1 MAPLPSP
8 PAQRAPIPDA
18 PFHDHPVRPSLE
30 GERHNSS
37 DDSVATLASTAS
49 SASYTSI
56 STLQSDFGAAE
67 LLNEPP
73 RRGSCEA
80 SLALATPLEQ
90 RMEGLG
96 LRERGLDQP
105 HAVPPFLRPSA
116 SPPSSARPLLP
127 SIVTSSSAYAGMHA
141 SSPIAQSSSLSS
153 SPGVS
158 PSVAVFPPSSS
169 TSIGAAAARPHRT
182 SSPFASPF
190 SSPRTSTLSSSTPSL
205 RPNFGGGASVMGGSA
220 SSSRAGSMPPSGA
233 GAAAAASATRP
244 SSADTTSTTSSGRP
258 WVFDSDASSI
268 CSASSGSCGTS
279 APTSGDAASA
289 RVFLNDDGQEQL
301 VDEGGEVYKPQGDYF
316 LEDRPEPPNTSL
328 DIDRSDPAQV
338 VVRVHLPGFSLD
350 NITVAMRRGHKVH
363 VVADSYGEGGGH
375 YEKLVTLGSDVSS
388 SAPRAEFDGTLLRV
402 FIQRRPSRPSSAVSV
417 PGHVASSPFGYVF
430 GSTPSSSPFAA
441 SLSSSPDPSGSRDHS
456 RRPSIASSFASA
468 RSSIDS
474 YGSLPGSLSL
484 SPSLETYAFG
494 PPLIPLPLPGGG
506 AGGADGAALDD
517 EALPPPCT
525 ARAGPPPDYH
535 KRARC
540 LTGPE
545 GARAAAKAAREEA
558 ARRAREEV
566 KNLPKE
572 ARGGRRLPFRRQKEE
587 MAGAAPLA
595 TGSSASSGGE
605 GASSSSSSGWGTSGS
620 SSPNTSDAASLGA
633 SFASVERNGTI
644 KASSRTASPL
654 PLPSHDALTRPPLSH
669 QSSGSSTI
677 KGIDAV
683 TSHALESAASQLTE
697 HLERNP
703 AAHNNSPSSS
713 SATSASSRPKLR
725 GHNLTLRPF
734 DRAQSFVDAAAAA
747 AVAAGEA
754 GGASS
759 PSASSDGGG
768 ATPRREERGM
778 RFFTPFSS

>member
-1 MAPLPSP
+1 MAPPPSP
-8 PAQRAPIPDA
+8 PAPRAPIPDA
-18 PFHDHPVRPSLE
+18 PFHDHPTRPSLE

-49 SASYTSI
+49 SASYTSM
-56 STLQSDFGAAE
+56 STLHSDLGAAE
-67 LLNEPP
+67 LLNEPL

-80 SLALATPLEQ
+80 GTATPLEQ

-96 LRERGLDQP
+96 LRERGSHEP

-116 SPPSSARPLLP
+116 SPPPSSARPLLP

-141 SSPIAQSSSLSS
+141 SSSIAHSSSLSS

-169 TSIGAAAARPHRT
+169 TSAATSVAAPAVARPHRT
-182 SSPFASPF
+182 SSPFGSPF
-190 SSPRTSTLSSSTPSL
+190 SSPRTSALSSSTPSL
-205 RPNFGGGASVMGGSA
+205 RPNFGGAASVMGGSA

-233 GAAAAASATRP
+233 AYAGASTTRP
-244 SSADTTSTTSSGRP
+244 SSADTTSTSSSGRP

-268 CSASSGSCGTS
+268 CSASSSSCGTS
-279 APTSGDAASA
+279 GATTTSDGASA
-289 RVFLNDDGQEQL
+289 GGRIFVNEEGHEQL

-316 LEDRPEPPNTSL
+316 LDERPEPPNTSL

-338 VVRVHLPGFSLD
+338 VVRVRLPGFSLD

-363 VVADSYGEGGGH
+363 VVADSYGESGGH

-388 SAPRAEFDGTLLRV
+388 AAPRAEFDGTLLRI
-402 FIQRRPSRPSSAVSV
+402 FIHRRPSRPSSAVSV
-417 PGHVASSPFGYVF
+417 PGQVASSPFGYGF
-430 GSTPSSSPFAA
+430 GSSGSPFAA

-456 RRPSIASSFASA
+456 RRASIASSLASA

-474 YGSLPGSLSL
+474 YGSLPGSLAL
-484 SPSLETYAFG
+484 SPSLESYAFG
-494 PPLIPLPLPGGG
+494 PPLIPLPLPGGEADA
-506 AGGADGAALDD
+506 AGLDD

-558 ARRAREEV
+558 ARRAKEEV

-587 MAGAAPLA
+587 EARSPTMA
-595 TGSSASSGGE
+595 TGSASSGGE

-620 SSPNTSDAASLGA
+620 SSPITSDSASLG
-633 SFASVERNGTI
+633 STLASVERNGTI
-644 KASSRTASPL
+644 KASSRTSSPL
-654 PLPSHDALTRPPLSH
+654 PLPPHDALKRPPLSH
-669 QSSGSSTI
+669 QSSGSSTV
-677 KGIDAV
+677 KGVDAV
-683 TSHALESAASQLTE
+683 TSHALDSAAFQLTE
-697 HLERNP
+697 HLER
-703 AAHNNSPSSS
+703 HPSSS
-713 SATSASSRPKLR
+713 SLSSGHEASSSAARPKLR

-754 GGASS
+754 TGASS

-778 RFFTPFSS
+778 RFFTPFST

>member
-1 MAPLPSP
+1 MAPPPSP
-8 PAQRAPIPDA
+8 PAPRAPIPDA
-18 PFHDHPVRPSLE
+18 PFHDHPTRPSLE

-49 SASYTSI
+49 SASYTSM
-56 STLQSDFGAAE
+56 STLQSDLGAAD
-67 LLNEPP
+67 LLNEPL
-73 RRGSCEA
+73 RRGSCEVGL
-80 SLALATPLEQ
+80 STSLEQ
-90 RMEGLG
+90 RMDGLG
-96 LRERGLDQP
+96 LRERGSDVP
-105 HAVPPFLRPSA
+105 HAVPPFLKSTAP
-116 SPPSSARPLLP
+116 SARPLLP

-141 SSPIAQSSSLSS
+141 PSPITHSASLTSSPA
-153 SPGVS
+153 GS

-169 TSIGAAAARPHRT
+169 ASAPTTTAIAASSHRA
-182 SSPFASPF
+182 SSPLASPF
-190 SSPRTSTLSSSTPSL
+190 NSPRASTLSSSTPSL
-205 RPNFGGGASVMGGSA
+205 RPNFGGAASVMGGSA

-233 GAAAAASATRP
+233 GAAHCGASATRP
-244 SSADTTSTTSSGRP
+244 SSADTTSTSTSGRP

-268 CSASSGSCGTS
+268 CSASSSSCGTS
-279 APTSGDAASA
+279 GATTADGASTGG
-289 RVFLNDDGQEQL
+289 RIFVNDEGHEQV

-316 LEDRPEPPNTSL
+316 LDERPEPPNTSL
-328 DIDRSDPAQV
+328 DIDRSDPSQV

-363 VVADSYGEGGGH
+363 VVADSYGESGGH

-388 SAPRAEFDGTLLRV
+388 AAPRAEFDGTLLRI
-402 FIQRRPSRPSSAVSV
+402 FIHRRPSRPTSAASL
-417 PGHVASSPFGYVF
+417 PGQVASSPFGYGI
-430 GSTPSSSPFAA
+430 GSTGSTFAA
-441 SLSSSPDPSGSRDHS
+441 SLSSSPDPHGSRDHS
-456 RRPSIASSFASA
+456 RRPSIASSLASA

-474 YGSLPGSLSL
+474 YGSLPGSLAL
-484 SPSLETYAFG
+484 SPSLDSYAFG
-494 PPLIPLPLPGGG
+494 PPLIPLPLAGGG
-506 AGGADGAALDD
+506 ADAAELDD
-517 EALPPPCT
+517 DALPPPCT

-545 GARAAAKAAREEA
+545 GARAAAKAARAEA

-587 MAGAAPLA
+587 LTAATTA
-595 TGSSASSGGE
+595 SASSGGE
-605 GASSSSSSGWGTSGS
+605 GASSSSSNGWGTSGS
-620 SSPNTSDAASLGA
+620 SSPITSDSSSLAG
-633 SFASVERNGTI
+633 SLASVERNGTI

-654 PLPSHDALTRPPLSH
+654 PLPPYDALKRPPLSH

-677 KGIDAV
+677 KGVDAV
-683 TSHALESAASQLTE
+683 TSHALDSAAFELTE
-697 HLERNP
+697 HLER
-703 AAHNNSPSSS
+703 HPSSS
-713 SATSASSRPKLR
+713 SLSVDESSSSSSSSRPKLR

-754 GGASS
+754 TGASS
-759 PSASSDGGG
+759 PTASSDGGG

-778 RFFTPFSS
+778 RFTPFST